1 MRARC
6 GLHDGMGSS
15 CILQAAY
22 QARAADPAAA
32 RRQPGAV
39 PAQSIPAQTIP
50 AQTIPAQTIPAQS
63 IPAQSI
69 PAPRRPRRRRPAC

>member
-39 PAQSIPAQTIP
+39 PTQS
-50 AQTIPAQTIPAQS
+50 IPAQS

-69 PAPRRPRRRRPAC
+69 PAQSIPPQSIPPQSIPCRRRPAC